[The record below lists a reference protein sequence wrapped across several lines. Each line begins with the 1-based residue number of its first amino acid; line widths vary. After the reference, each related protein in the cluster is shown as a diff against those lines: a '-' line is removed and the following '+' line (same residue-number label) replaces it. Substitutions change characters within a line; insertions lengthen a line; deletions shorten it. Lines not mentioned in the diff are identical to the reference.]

1 MNNKELKAMSSII
14 VEKGLEF
21 RKGTVSGH
29 SIEIV
34 ELDPESFTSFIYYD
48 DEKARDNDFDL
59 LTELKG

>member
-14 VEKGLEF
+14 VEKGLDF

-48 DEKARDNDFDL
+48 DETARDHDFDL

>member
-48 DEKARDNDFDL
+48 DEKARDHDFDL
-59 LTELKG
+59 LTGLKG